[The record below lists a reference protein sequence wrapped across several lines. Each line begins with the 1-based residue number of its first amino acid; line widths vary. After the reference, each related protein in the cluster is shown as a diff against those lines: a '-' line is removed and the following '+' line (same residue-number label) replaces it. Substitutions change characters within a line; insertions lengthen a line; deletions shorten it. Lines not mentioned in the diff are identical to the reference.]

1 MITANVQLSGFPSRS
16 VRSAVDVNV
25 PEGSSIRDMVHA
37 LRDQHPEVP
46 ELQQLRPDQLVIAVN
61 ERTIKGLDQPLV
73 SGNATSARVSVMMI
87 RFMRYRRS

>member
-1 MITANVQLSGFPSRS
+1 MITASVQLSGFPSRS
-16 VRSAVDVNV
+16 ARSVVEVTLSD
-25 PEGSSIRDMVHA
+25 GCSIRDMVIA

-61 ERTIKGLDQPLV
+61 DQTIKGLDTPLV

-87 RFMRYRRS
+87 RLLAGG